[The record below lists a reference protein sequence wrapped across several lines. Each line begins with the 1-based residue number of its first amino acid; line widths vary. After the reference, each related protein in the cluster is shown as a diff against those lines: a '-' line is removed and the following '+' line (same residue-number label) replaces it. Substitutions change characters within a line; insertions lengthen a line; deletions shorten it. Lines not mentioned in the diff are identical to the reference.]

1 MSYRENNFVAAI
13 ALAHAAETIKV
24 FRMNACDWYAAATA
38 DDAIR
43 AMAGWNGYPETPEG
57 IALLCRDHEVQ
68 PVELTD
74 EEMNLTQ
81 FALID
86 GDEQYIGRISFRER
100 LDEMLLDG
108 EEFPT
113 FFAST
118 EY

>member
-1 MSYRENNFVAAI
+1 MSIRENTFAGVVMMAH
-13 ALAHAAETIKV
+13 LAQTIRV
-24 FRMNACDWYAAATA
+24 FKMNNCDWFAGETA
-38 DDAIR
+38 EDAVR

-57 IALLCRDHEVQ
+57 IAQARAELTIN
-68 PVELTD
+68 PVELTED
-74 EEMNLTQ
+74 QLAMTQ

-86 GDEQYIGRISFRER
+86 GDEQYIGRISFCER
-100 LDEMLLDG
+100 LDEMIRQG